1 LPKDHPLFQVHQI
14 PVLHKHTPTPSHNK
28 HHGSRTRRFGCDQGR
43 KGRYEY
49 SWQHCKLPH
58 ISICTPQDGPL
69 TATLQVGGLTNTV
82 GGVLGATGRGL
93 GETVSGAT
101 GGAGKDVGKGIADV
115 GDGVQDGTGRVAKGA
130 KDAGEW
136 KS

>member
-1 LPKDHPLFQVHQI
+1 LEPQVVVCYELEHNTN
-14 PVLHKHTPTPSHNK
+14 HTD
-28 HHGSRTRRFGCDQGR
+28 FA
-43 KGRYEY
+43 
-49 SWQHCKLPH
+49 L
-58 ISICTPQDGPL
+58 
-69 TATLQVGGLTNTV
+69 
-82 GGVLGATGRGL
+82 GL

-115 GDGVQDGTGRVAKGA
+115 GDGIEDGSGRVAKGT